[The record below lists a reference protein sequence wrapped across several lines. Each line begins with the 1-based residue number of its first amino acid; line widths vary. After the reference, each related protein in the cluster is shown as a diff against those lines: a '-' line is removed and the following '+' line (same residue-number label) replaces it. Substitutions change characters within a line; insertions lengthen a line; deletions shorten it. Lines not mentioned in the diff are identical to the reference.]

1 MTLEEALELVKE
13 HDNEVAAIKHELYR
27 LCWYMRGGLDYETA
41 HYLGVEDRKIMAT
54 MIKENIETVKKTK
67 MPLL

>member
-1 MTLEEALELVKE
+1 MQIKDELV
-13 HDNEVAAIKHELYR
+13 R

-41 HYLGVEDRKIMAT
+41 HYLGVEDRKIMAALA
-54 MIKENIETVKKTK
+54 KENIETVKKTK